1 MELIDKETENLTAIG
16 WTAMRWVKKNAE
28 RILKW
33 DVCSRP
39 SNDVELSHM
48 IGRDAAVCRNEKN
61 GVLIKVG
68 ENTFQAHIWNDTVMM
83 DF

>member
-16 WTAMRWVKKNAE
+16 WIAMRWVKKNAE

-48 IGRDAAVCRNEKN
+48 SAGTKKTACLSRSEKTPSKRTS
-61 GVLIKVG
+61 GTRRL
-68 ENTFQAHIWNDTVMM
+68 
-83 DF
+83 